1 MMPMRCNFVILVLL
15 PLGLLPA
22 AEPLSIGTNKQLLV
36 DDFVIDQMTEITREL
51 GQVTKANNGKPV
63 FTDGRF
69 YGTVL
74 HDEQRFKL
82 WYREHGKTGYGLAE
96 SRDGIHFKKQAKLTG
111 INFAG
116 DYTLS
121 VEIDPHEKDPAHR
134 YKGAYDAPG
143 MAAGIAHSA
152 DGIRW
157 HPYNNGKPITHR
169 AADTYN
175 QVFWDPLIHKYRLS
189 TRTDFGTPG
198 GDGEVRGTR
207 SMTNANLRS
216 DPKNWKMTREWIF
229 DREGKDEHKRRQV
242 YAKTYWIYESVY
254 FLILSVYEYPGDVS
268 EGTKTDHVTRHQR
281 DVMNYYIA
289 TSRDGISWDLNWVY
303 NGQPLVPRGP
313 AKAFDKDLIMPAST
327 IITHQGKHWIYY
339 GGANER
345 HGTPEVVFQRDHAIG
360 LATLRR
366 DGFVALRA
374 GNQPGIVITKP
385 FKLIGDRLSVNVD
398 AGMGEIRV
406 EVLDVHGQPIPGY
419 TGNNAPRASGVNDL
433 TWQPRWKSVSNLA
446 ALRNQVIR
454 LKFTLQNARLYAFQ
468 AR

>member
-111 INFAG
+111 FNFAG

-121 VEIDPHEKDPAHR
+121 VEIDPHEKAPAHR

-207 SMTNANLRS
+207 SMTNADLRS

-242 YAKTYWIYESVY
+242 YAKT
-254 FLILSVYEYPGDVS
+254 
-268 EGTKTDHVTRHQR
+268 
-281 DVMNYYIA
+281 
-289 TSRDGISWDLNWVY
+289 
-303 NGQPLVPRGP
+303 
-313 AKAFDKDLIMPAST
+313 
-327 IITHQGKHWIYY
+327 
-339 GGANER
+339 
-345 HGTPEVVFQRDHAIG
+345 
-360 LATLRR
+360 
-366 DGFVALRA
+366 
-374 GNQPGIVITKP
+374 
-385 FKLIGDRLSVNVD
+385 
-398 AGMGEIRV
+398 
-406 EVLDVHGQPIPGY
+406 
-419 TGNNAPRASGVNDL
+419 
-433 TWQPRWKSVSNLA
+433 
-446 ALRNQVIR
+446 
-454 LKFTLQNARLYAFQ
+454 
-468 AR
+468 